1 MYHAQRD
8 LKSFYVLLVLFLFTS
23 IALKVFLNER
33 PFEPRERDYALVG
46 SFYVFAIWLGF
57 GVYAIYEIVTDYI
70 KSKLVGPIVI
80 AASLLAAPVLMASQ
94 NWDDHDRSNR
104 YTAIAMAKNYLN
116 SCDPNA
122 ILFTIGD
129 NDTFP
134 LWYAQEIEGIRT
146 DIKIVNTSLFMTD
159 WYIDQMKFKTYEA
172 EGLPISFDHS
182 EYVGDK
188 LDYVAHIPKTDA
200 RWDVK
205 DLIKFIKNPQSTIDL
220 QNGQTIHFYPTN
232 KIRIPVDKNTIIKNK
247 VVNPALNDSIVPFI
261 DLDIKGSALY
271 KNRLMMLDIL
281 ANNNWKR
288 PVYFTGGSFGDDD
301 YLWMKDYLQL
311 DGLVYKLVPIKT
323 PIDKENPYDMG
334 QIDSDKMYNL
344 VTQWQWGNGELTTIY
359 HDPETRKNSISYRT
373 NMARL
378 TQQLINEG
386 KTEKAKK
393 IIDLALTKMPM
404 DYYSYYTMLE
414 PFAAAYYEVGEKAK
428 ARALLDK
435 LTNKYKQNLTYYAG
449 IQPSIQNG
457 IATDI
462 VTDIERYRSLL
473 LVMKNRNDLEYY
485 NKNKPVF
492 NSFVQRF
499 TRFGRDLE

>member
-1 MYHAQRD
+1 
-8 LKSFYVLLVLFLFTS
+8 
-23 IALKVFLNER
+23 
-33 PFEPRERDYALVG
+33 
-46 SFYVFAIWLGF
+46 
-57 GVYAIYEIVTDYI
+57 
-70 KSKLVGPIVI
+70 
-80 AASLLAAPVLMASQ
+80 
-94 NWDDHDRSNR
+94 
-104 YTAIAMAKNYLN
+104 
-116 SCDPNA
+116 
-122 ILFTIGD
+122 
-129 NDTFP
+129 
-134 LWYAQEIEGIRT
+134 
-146 DIKIVNTSLFMTD
+146 
-159 WYIDQMKFKTYEA
+159 
-172 EGLPISFDHS
+172 
-182 EYVGDK
+182 
-188 LDYVAHIPKTDA
+188 
-200 RWDVK
+200 
-205 DLIKFIKNPQSTIDL
+205 
-220 QNGQTIHFYPTN
+220 
-232 KIRIPVDKNTIIKNK
+232 
-247 VVNPALNDSIVPFI
+247 
-261 DLDIKGSALY
+261 
-271 KNRLMMLDIL
+271 MMLDIL